1 MKLSGMKLSDA
12 QNATDQVDASRTLI
26 GLAIIG
32 LLPFVFCLVLILVQP
47 GLSSKLLID
56 SLRTA
61 AILWAGGGALSAA
74 FYFLEEREG
83 GEQATLTRRLLLG
96 GFTLL
101 VMIVVPALITW
112 IS

>member
-12 QNATDQVDASRTLI
+12 QNATDQVDASHTLI
-26 GLAIIG
+26 RLVIIW
-32 LLPFVFCLVLILVQP
+32 LSPFVFCLIILLVIP

-61 AILWAGGGALSAA
+61 AILWAGAGALSAA

>member
-12 QNATDQVDASRTLI
+12 QNATDRVDASGTLI
-26 GLAIIG
+26 RLAMIG
-32 LLPFVFCLVLILVQP
+32 LLPFVFCLVILLLYP
-47 GLSSKLLID
+47 DIPSKFLND
-56 SLRTA
+56 SLLTA

-101 VMIVVPALITW
+101 VMIVAPALITW

>member
-12 QNATDQVDASRTLI
+12 QNATDQVDASHTLI
-26 GLAIIG
+26 RLVIIW
-32 LLPFVFCLVLILVQP
+32 LSPFVFCLIILLVIP

-96 GFTLL
+96 GLTLL

-112 IS
+112 LS